1 MIKSNSKFNNSKS
14 IGLKV
19 GILITIILFVVL
31 GIKSA
36 IKNKSDF
43 DTRISQGENI
53 KKEQGKKGASELE
66 KKFLIAYEVAKTINA
81 VIGNEI
87 TNTPVDKRDR
97 NRIVDFLKLA
107 VKNDVCIKGAGVYF
121 EANAFDN
128 KDSLNT
134 NLNKSGRFTVYAF
147 EDSGNIKLTYDDET
161 NKSWYMDSYTT
172 QKNTISE
179 PYITVA
185 SNTLDTT
192 YTIPII
198 DNNKKSIGVV
208 LVDLFI
214 GDIQEELEGQT
225 GNSEDDYIVIVSKGG
240 NVVVNTAD
248 REKVLKNVFDMHPKY
263 KEFMDKIQLGEES
276 SLVIDSVTT
285 GKKSKINFVP
295 INIAGID
302 DVKWAYETVTSFDK
316 FLGNA
321 KREALIHT
329 LVDVVISL
337 LIGIIIIAI
346 LVIKISQPMMLIEK
360 AINKFAD
367 YNLNLQEEVESA
379 GKYIKRND
387 EVGSVFRALKKLI
400 ENLTETVSGI
410 SKQARLTAA
419 TSEELMATAQNAATS
434 AMEVSGAVTNIA
446 EGATSQAGDT
456 QNAAESVTKSNENLE
471 KMLDILKSLITMV
484 ETISI
489 KKEEGTKSID
499 ELVEITNESISAA
512 GEVNHIV
519 VATSEAAGE
528 IAKASEM
535 IQSISD
541 QTNLLSLNAAIEAAR
556 AGEAGKGFAVVA
568 DEIRKLAEQSA
579 GFTKDIRKIIEELKT
594 KAETAVVTM
603 EKVGRIVQAQT
614 EKLDETSG
622 KFEEIA
628 EAVDDNKDI
637 VRKIDESSKEI
648 ENGNKNIT
656 KIVENLSA
664 IAQENAATTEEAA
677 AAVDTQVQ
685 AMADISR
692 ASENLAAIAAELRN
706 ESSKFSL

>member
-19 GILITIILFVVL
+19 GILITIILLVVL

-53 KKEQGKKGASELE
+53 KKEQAKKGASEME
-66 KKFLIAYEVAKTINA
+66 KKFLLAYEVAKTINA
-81 VIGNEI
+81 VIENEI
-87 TNTPVDKRDR
+87 NNTPIDKRDR

-107 VKNDVCIKGAGVYF
+107 VKNDVRIKGAGVYF

-161 NKSWYMDSYTT
+161 NKSWYMD

-214 GDIQEELEGQT
+214 GDIQEELEGRSDN
-225 GNSEDDYIVIVSKGG
+225 GEDDYIVIVSKGG

-263 KEFMDKIQLGEES
+263 KEFMDKTQLGEES
-276 SLVIDSVTT
+276 SLVINSVTT
-285 GKKSKINFVP
+285 GKKSEINFVP

-614 EKLDETSG
+614 EKLDETSE

-628 EAVDDNKDI
+628 ETVDGNKDI

-692 ASENLAAIAAELRN
+692 ASENLAAIAAELQN
-706 ESSKFSL
+706 ESSKFIL